1 MAEFQRMPTQEE
13 LQKILYMGQMQ
24 GKTTQEII
32 NENLA
37 KGGTVKPLP
46 ENFFTTASAGAKR
59 AGEYI
64 NRAGT
69 AADVAKLFPGYQ
81 PETKVTIPTSF
92 SVVPKVDPYSGQ
104 VMPTGIQTQQA
115 PIGNV
120 LQQIKPADVLGVSG
134 AERAYGDIGAGKAPQ
149 SMDIVDTLGL
159 GAGGMAAGK
168 GLLTAGAKT
177 ARYAAPAVGNVAES
191 YAAKTGLLQPIIP
204 YEVAKNIQME
214 TKLPT
219 SAEFTSAVQNTPG
232 ARITEDG
239 LAIRLQR
246 NQVPEQS
253 GQESVRTGV
262 FYLPEGAASAK
273 YYKTGKTGY
282 GGKEEIV
289 GETVLKNP
297 LFVKGA
303 TGGKAPE
310 AAYDS
315 IMGKNAYKDMR
326 SEVINSYSVNSRES
340 DKIVA
345 VQGLLEKYNELD
357 PSDAYDMAANI
368 VQNSKSGNTLP
379 YAVQENIV
387 ANAVRNAGHD
397 AVLGYSK
404 GKSGNFLS
412 EVFDLRELDYPTK
425 EGGFRLNP
433 MFEQ

>member
-32 NENLA
+32 NENLN
-37 KGGTVKPLP
+37 KGGTIKPLP
-46 ENFFTTASAGAKR
+46 ESFFTTASAGAKR
-59 AGEYI
+59 AGDYI

-92 SVVPKVDPYSGQ
+92 NVVPKMDPYSGQ
-104 VMPTGIQTQQA
+104 MGGTGINTQQM

-120 LQQIKPADVLGVSG
+120 LQQIKPADMLGVTG

-149 SMDIVDTLGL
+149 LMDVVDTLSL

-177 ARYAAPAVGNVAES
+177 ARYAAPVVGKAAEN
-191 YAAKTGLLQPIIP
+191 YAARTGLLQPIVP

-214 TKLPT
+214 TKLP
-219 SAEFTSAVQNTPG
+219 SSMEFASAVQNTPG

-246 NQVPEQS
+246 NQVPQQA

-262 FYLPEGAASAK
+262 FYLPEGSTNTR
-273 YYKTGKTGY
+273 YYKNATAGY
-282 GGKEEIV
+282 GGKEEII
-289 GETVLKNP
+289 GETLLKNP

-310 AAYDS
+310 MAFDA
-315 IMGKNAYKDMR
+315 INGKGALKGLDEDVSRIVSGSSFIRQKDPALFREMVGEFLQKYGSDPATASYIIDNSQKGNQLKYALRENA
-326 SEVINSYSVNSRES
+326 I
-340 DKIVA
+340 
-345 VQGLLEKYNELD
+345 
-357 PSDAYDMAANI
+357 AN
-368 VQNSKSGNTLP
+368 T
-379 YAVQENIV
+379 
-387 ANAVRNAGHD
+387 VRNAGHD

-404 GKSGNFLS
+404 GKKGNFFS
-412 EVFDLRELDYPTK
+412 EVFDVRELDYPTVK
-425 EGGFRLNP
+425 GDFRLNP
-433 MFEQ
+433 MYE

>member
-1 MAEFQRMPTQEE
+1 MASLDE
-13 LQKILYMGQMQ
+13 LLQQLGF
-24 GKTTQEII
+24 
-32 NENLA
+32 
-37 KGGTVKPLP
+37 GGVTR
-46 ENFFTTASAGAKR
+46 NR
-59 AGEYI
+59 AGQIVTNTNDVIPVATAGLADTLYGAG
-64 NRAGT
+64 RGTLAGT
-69 AADVAKLFPGYQ
+69 AAVGGIPGDINQMYVNKFGALFPNQ
-81 PETKVTIPTSF
+81 PAPPTSEQI
-92 SVVPKVDPYSGQ
+92 STAVKRAVPPLNLSRDNTGRVATSLGENVVSPMV
-104 VMPTGIQTQQA
+104 A
-115 PIGNV
+115 PE
-120 LQQIKPADVLGVSG
+120 A
-134 AERAYGDIGAGKAPQ
+134 
-149 SMDIVDTLGL
+149 
-159 GAGGMAAGK
+159 
-168 GLLTAGAKT
+168 LLTAGVKT
-177 ARYAAPAVGNVAES
+177 AKYAAPVVGKAAEN
-191 YAAKTGLLQPIIP
+191 YAARSGLLQPIVP

-219 SAEFTSAVQNTPG
+219 SAEFASAVQNTPG

-326 SEVINSYSVNSRES
+326 SEVLNSYSVNSRES